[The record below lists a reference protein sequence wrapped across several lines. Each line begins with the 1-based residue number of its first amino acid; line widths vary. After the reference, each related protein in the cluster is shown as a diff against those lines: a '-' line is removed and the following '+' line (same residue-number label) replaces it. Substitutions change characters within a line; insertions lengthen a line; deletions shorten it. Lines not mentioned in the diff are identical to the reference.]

1 MGFSSLIDIVGSI
14 IIGGFLLILLWRID
28 DAAIQSTYNNTQELI
43 LQENLATSAMILE
56 NDFRRIGY
64 CKNYSLI
71 ATTDAIISATD
82 TSISFKTDVNDAG
95 VVNTLNY
102 YVGPSS
108 ELASTPNPRD
118 RFLYRVVDSETPVG
132 VNLGITQFKL
142 VYFDQLG
149 DTIPFPITDPTL
161 IASMEI
167 NIAVENVIGYG
178 GSSEEEEANKYSS
191 AFWRQIRLAAKNLQN
206 R

>member
-149 DTIPFPITDPTL
+149 DTIPFHITDPTL

-178 GSSEEEEANKYSS
+178 GSSEEE
-191 AFWRQIRLAAKNLQN
+191 
-206 R
+206 

>member
-142 VYFDQLG
+142 VYFL
-149 DTIPFPITDPTL
+149 FFSWFFFEHL
-161 IASMEI
+161 H
-167 NIAVENVIGYG
+167 NCAVLVHFGRYEVPPLRKGKIVAQN
-178 GSSEEEEANKYSS
+178 GSSYS
-191 AFWRQIRLAAKNLQN
+191 FLNRRWRTSQK
-206 R
+206 